1 MRSGWTGAASGPRW
15 YCLAVGL
22 FLGVR
27 ATSTLVAGASFNLP
41 GDGWRS
47 VWQLA
52 MVVVL
57 AVGIAYRGT
66 APAAAA
72 MVGLIYAVATGL
84 EAFHGAD
91 LVGAVPVDIRDRF
104 VHPLLA
110 GLALLCLLLG
120 RRRPRRRAV
129 VESLTVRP
137 SPGDR

>member
-1 MRSGWTGAASGPRW
+1 MSSGWTGATSAPRW
-15 YCLAVGL
+15 YCVVVAL

-57 AVGIAYRGT
+57 AVGIAYAR
-66 APAAAA
+66 AASAAALA
-72 MVGLIYAVATGL
+72 VGLVYAVATGL
-84 EAFHGAD
+84 EALHGTD
-91 LVGAVPVDIRDRF
+91 LMGVVPVDRRDRI

-110 GLALLCLLLG
+110 GLALFCVLLG
-120 RRRPRRRAV
+120 RRRGIDRQPSRR
-129 VESLTVRP
+129 
-137 SPGDR
+137 

>member
-1 MRSGWTGAASGPRW
+1 MFIA
-15 YCLAVGL
+15 L

-57 AVGIAYRGT
+57 AVGIAYPR
-66 APAAAA
+66 AASAAALA
-72 MVGLIYAVATGL
+72 VGFVYAVAAGL
-84 EAFHGAD
+84 EAFHGTD
-91 LVGAVPVDIRDRF
+91 LVGVVPVDMRDRI

-110 GLALLCLLLG
+110 GLAVFCVLLG
-120 RRRPRRRAV
+120 RRRTTQRSRR
-129 VESLTVRP
+129 
-137 SPGDR
+137 

>member
-1 MRSGWTGAASGPRW
+1 MRSGWAGAASAARW
-15 YCLAVGL
+15 YCAVVAL

-27 ATSTLVAGASFNLP
+27 ATSTLVAGASFALP

-52 MVVVL
+52 MLVVL
-57 AVGIAYRGT
+57 AVGVAYPRAAPT
-66 APAAAA
+66 AAGV
-72 MVGLIYAVATGL
+72 VGLIYAVATGL
-84 EAFHGAD
+84 EAFHGTD

-120 RRRPRRRAV
+120 QRRPKEAQ
-129 VESLTVRP
+129 P
-137 SPGDR
+137 SDR

>member
-1 MRSGWTGAASGPRW
+1 MSSGWTGTTSAPRW
-15 YCLAVGL
+15 YCVVVGL

-57 AVGIAYRGT
+57 AVGIAYPR
-66 APAAAA
+66 AASAAALT
-72 MVGLIYAVATGL
+72 VGLVYAVATGL
-84 EAFHGAD
+84 EAFHGTD
-91 LVGAVPVDIRDRF
+91 LMGVVPVDMRDRI

-110 GLALLCLLLG
+110 GLALFCVLLG
-120 RRRPRRRAV
+120 RRRSTNRQPSRR
-129 VESLTVRP
+129 
-137 SPGDR
+137 

>member
-1 MRSGWTGAASGPRW
+1 MSSGWTGTTSAPRW
-15 YCLAVGL
+15 YCVFIAL

-57 AVGIAYRGT
+57 AVGIAYPR
-66 APAAAA
+66 AASAAALA
-72 MVGLIYAVATGL
+72 VGFVYAVAAGL
-84 EAFHGAD
+84 EAFHGTD
-91 LVGAVPVDIRDRF
+91 LVGVVPVDMRDRI

-110 GLALLCLLLG
+110 GLAVFCVLLG
-120 RRRPRRRAV
+120 RRRTTQRSRR
-129 VESLTVRP
+129 
-137 SPGDR
+137 

>member
-1 MRSGWTGAASGPRW
+1 MRSGWTGATSAPRW
-15 YCLAVGL
+15 YCVAVAL

-27 ATSTLVAGASFNLP
+27 ATSTLLAGASFTLP

-57 AVGIAYRGT
+57 AVGIAYPRA
-66 APAAAA
+66 APGAAA
-72 MVGLIYAVATGL
+72 MVALIYAVATGL
-84 EAFHGAD
+84 EAFHGTD

-110 GLALLCLLLG
+110 GLALFCLLLG
-120 RRRPRRRAV
+120 QRRPRRAAV
-129 VESLTVRP
+129 GSLTEG
-137 SPGDR
+137 SSTK